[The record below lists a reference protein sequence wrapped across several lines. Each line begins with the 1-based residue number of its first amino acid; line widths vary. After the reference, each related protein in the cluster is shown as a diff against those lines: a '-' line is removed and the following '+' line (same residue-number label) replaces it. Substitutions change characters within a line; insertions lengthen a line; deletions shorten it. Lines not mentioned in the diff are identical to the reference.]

1 MMIKKLSNAYAPS
14 AKEEEVRKIII
25 KELSDFYTDI
35 KIDNLGN
42 LIIHKP
48 GKKKK
53 IAITAPMDEVSF
65 VVTHKKDDITLV
77 ATSVCPVKS
86 NTLQNVSMIDK
97 NKNTFILNKVPNLSA
112 NIEKNRNIEFIKTN
126 NRKVKKLDT
135 DYLSNSLIY
144 NNKLIENDEVYIG
157 KALERSICCSILC
170 DIARDVA
177 NSIFEYYFIFTT
189 QNYCDKKG
197 AMVATYNIEIDE
209 LYNLCCV
216 DTDNE
221 EIESGNGPVII
232 LRDKIFISNNE
243 LLSNFDNKTSL
254 QKLISSNLICEGGI
268 YQKQHTTKKIIS
280 IGIPIDFLGCFNEV
294 VSKKDIDNFR
304 SLILEK
310 VLP

>member
-1 MMIKKLSNAYAPS
+1 M
-14 AKEEEVRKIII
+14 
-25 KELSDFYTDI
+25 
-35 KIDNLGN
+35 G
-42 LIIHKP
+42 
-48 GKKKK
+48 
-53 IAITAPMDEVSF
+53 
-65 VVTHKKDDITLV
+65 
-77 ATSVCPVKS
+77 
-86 NTLQNVSMIDK
+86 
-97 NKNTFILNKVPNLSA
+97 
-112 NIEKNRNIEFIKTN
+112 
-126 NRKVKKLDT
+126 
-135 DYLSNSLIY
+135 
-144 NNKLIENDEVYIG
+144 
-157 KALERSICCSILC
+157 
-170 DIARDVA
+170 
-177 NSIFEYYFIFTT
+177 
-189 QNYCDKKG
+189 
-197 AMVATYNIEIDE
+197 ATYNIEIDE

-294 VSKKDIDNFR
+294 VSKKDIDNFI